1 MTSAALTD
9 KKTGEKFMKH
19 SYMSY
24 YLDSPIIRDRVF
36 DVFEADKDVQPK
48 EFAFF
53 FVHGGGWRHG
63 SRQGGTHI
71 LMEELAR
78 RGYTCAST
86 DYRLNARD
94 AFEQISDV
102 RESLDVFI
110 NMLIEQKKEP
120 KIIIWGESAGAH
132 LASLTAYAL
141 PGELGED
148 ISKLKYPEV
157 RPCKAVLLA
166 TPYDFLHFEGMMPQF
181 WATMQSIAGM
191 PYEQDPERYERL
203 SLKNI
208 VRKDN
213 PETFFVEAE
222 YEHLYD
228 PRFNRKIALQHR
240 EMCINSHWKM
250 YDRVE
255 HGFMYELTRKMQKAA
270 FEDIC
275 LFFEDRLQTEF

>member
-1 MTSAALTD
+1 
-9 KKTGEKFMKH
+9 MKH
-19 SYMSY
+19 CFISY

-71 LMEELAR
+71 LMDELAR

-148 ISKLKYPEV
+148 ISKLKHPDI
-157 RPCKAVLLA
+157 RPVKAILQA

-181 WATMQSIAGM
+181 WAVMQNIAGV
-191 PYEQDPERYERL
+191 PYDKDPERYERL
-203 SLKNI
+203 SLKNY

-213 PETFFVEAE
+213 PVTFFMEAE
-222 YEHLYD
+222 YEHLFD
-228 PRFNRKIALQHR
+228 SKFTKMIAEKHR
-240 EMCINSHWKM
+240 EFGISTQWKV

-255 HGFMYELTRKMQKAA
+255 HGFLHDLTRKMQIQAL
-270 FEDIC
+270 EDMC
-275 LFFEDRLQTEF
+275 LFAEGKLQTDF